1 MRKNFLELEMMS
13 NGDKSE
19 WIFHKK
25 EDRIMK
31 YRLGCYN
38 TDGSLECL
46 RTVDNKESA
55 KLAYK
60 HLKEEYGCTIWV
72 QKIEFVDP
80 KEEFKE
86 A

>member
-1 MRKNFLELEMMS
+1 
-13 NGDKSE
+13 
-19 WIFHKK
+19 
-25 EDRIMK
+25 MK

>member
-1 MRKNFLELEMMS
+1 MQ
-13 NGDKSE
+13 
-19 WIFHKK
+19 
-25 EDRIMK
+25 

-46 RTVDNKESA
+46 RSVNSKKEA

-60 HLKEEYGCTIWV
+60 HIKEEYQCTIWV

-86 A
+86 TE

>member
-1 MRKNFLELEMMS
+1 
-13 NGDKSE
+13 
-19 WIFHKK
+19 
-25 EDRIMK
+25 MK

-60 HLKEEYGCTIWV
+60 HLKEEYQCTI
-72 QKIEFVDP
+72 
-80 KEEFKE
+80 
-86 A
+86 

>member
-1 MRKNFLELEMMS
+1 MT
-13 NGDKSE
+13 
-19 WIFHKK
+19 
-25 EDRIMK
+25 

-38 TDGSLECL
+38 TDGSLKCL

-60 HLKEEYGCTIWV
+60 HLKEEYQCTIWV
-72 QKIEFVDP
+72 EKIEFVDP

>member
-1 MRKNFLELEMMS
+1 
-13 NGDKSE
+13 
-19 WIFHKK
+19 
-25 EDRIMK
+25 MK

-38 TDGSLECL
+38 KDGSLEHL
-46 RTVDNKESA
+46 RNVDNKESA

-60 HLKEEYGCTIWV
+60 HLKDEYKCTIWV

-80 KEEFKE
+80 KDEFEE

>member
-1 MRKNFLELEMMS
+1 
-13 NGDKSE
+13 
-19 WIFHKK
+19 
-25 EDRIMK
+25 MK

-46 RTVDNKESA
+46 RSVNSKKEA
-55 KLAYK
+55 KLAYNR
-60 HLKEEYGCTIWV
+60 LKKEYQCTIWV

>member
-1 MRKNFLELEMMS
+1 MVKAS
-13 NGDKSE
+13 K

-38 TDGSLECL
+38 TDGSLEHL

-60 HLKEEYGCTIWV
+60 HLKEEYKCTIWV

-80 KEEFKE
+80 KDEFEE

>member
-1 MRKNFLELEMMS
+1 
-13 NGDKSE
+13 
-19 WIFHKK
+19 
-25 EDRIMK
+25 MK

-38 TDGSLECL
+38 TDGSLERL

-55 KLAYK
+55 KLVYK

>member
-1 MRKNFLELEMMS
+1 
-13 NGDKSE
+13 
-19 WIFHKK
+19 
-25 EDRIMK
+25 MK

-38 TDGSLECL
+38 TDGSLEHLC
-46 RTVDNKESA
+46 TVDNKESA

>member
-1 MRKNFLELEMMS
+1 
-13 NGDKSE
+13 
-19 WIFHKK
+19 
-25 EDRIMK
+25 MK

-46 RTVDNKESA
+46 QSVNSKKEA
-55 KLAYK
+55 KLAYN
-60 HLKEEYGCTIWV
+60 HIKEEYQCMIWV